1 MLDARIR
8 TLIDPPLD
16 KIGSVL
22 AENQIKPNDITIIGF
37 IIGMV
42 AVPLIALQYYKLAL
56 VAVLVNRLFDGIDGA
71 VARHSSQTH
80 AGGYLD
86 IVLDFIF
93 YSAVVFGFALVDPKQ
108 AVYSAFLI
116 FSFVGT
122 GTTFLAFAI
131 FAQKL
136 DINSDHQGKKS
147 FYYLAGLAE
156 GFETIVALVLM
167 CLLPQYFW
175 IIALVF
181 GTICWIST
189 VARIFIGVSVLR
201 GY

>member
-1 MLDARIR
+1 M
-8 TLIDPPLD
+8 DPPLD
-16 KIGSVL
+16 KLGSVL
-22 AENQIKPNDITIIGF
+22 AKKHVKPNDVTIFGF
-37 IIGMV
+37 IIGML

-56 VAVLVNRLFDGIDGA
+56 AAILVNRFLDGIDGA

-93 YSAVVFGFALVDPKQ
+93 YSAVVFGFALASHEQ
-108 AVYSAFLI
+108 AIYSAFLI
-116 FSFVGT
+116 FSFIGT

-136 DINSDHQGKKS
+136 DISSSHQGKKS

-156 GFETIVALVLM
+156 GFETIAALVLM

-189 VARIFIGVSVLR
+189 VARIVMGVSVLR
-201 GY
+201 GYDG